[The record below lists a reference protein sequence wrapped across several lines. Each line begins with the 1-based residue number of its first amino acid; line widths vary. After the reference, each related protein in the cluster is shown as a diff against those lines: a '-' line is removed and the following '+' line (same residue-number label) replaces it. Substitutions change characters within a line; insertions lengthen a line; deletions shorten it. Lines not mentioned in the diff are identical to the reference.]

1 MNSVESA
8 PLRAPAVP
16 LIVHDPYFSIW
27 SFQDELTKEWPRHWT
42 GIAYGISGLLRID
55 GKCRNFCGSNS
66 FASAMKQRSV
76 EILPTRTV
84 YRFEAEGVALELSF
98 LTPAL
103 PHRLDVLSRPLT

>member
-27 SFQDELTKEWPRHWT
+27 SLQDELTKEWPRHWT

-55 GKCRNFCGSNS
+55 
-66 FASAMKQRSV
+66 
-76 EILPTRTV
+76 
-84 YRFEAEGVALELSF
+84 
-98 LTPAL
+98 
-103 PHRLDVLSRPLT
+103 